1 MATESINREIIRRE
15 TECWKV
21 WNLIREGKVVEQGDY
36 NIHSKD
42 GDGIN
47 LLMHECFN
55 LAIKDD
61 IRRESNFNV
70 IRRCVAEGV
79 DINGEVCS
87 ESRWVGYTALEF
99 ACIDYNGGYEKSLDR
114 IKLLISLGA
123 KVSSD
128 MKKKYPF
135 LELLN

>member
-70 IRRCVAEGV
+70 IRRCV
-79 DINGEVCS
+79 
-87 ESRWVGYTALEF
+87 GYTALEF